1 MTSAQKAAAAFIALA
16 TIAAAALFAIKPK
29 APAPEP
35 EPVAASTPA
44 PEVPAAPVEPLPP
57 LGDSDYWVRDRAGVL
72 SAKLAPWLKQE
83 GLLRRFAAAV
93 DIIAEGAS
101 PRESLGFLSPKGKF
115 KVRKAGGRV
124 TADPASY
131 ARYDGAADVLTSVD
145 PAAAGRLARRLQPLL
160 DQASAEQGVGP
171 RQFEE
176 RLTRALRLLLAV
188 PVVTGDLVLK
198 EKVVTWAMAEPEL
211 ESLSDAQ
218 KHLLR
223 MGPRNVERVQAW
235 LRAFADGYGVRP

>member
-1 MTSAQKAAAAFIALA
+1 MTSAQKAAAAFIAAA
-16 TIAAAALFAIKPK
+16 TLAAAALFAIKPK
-29 APAPEP
+29 APAPGP
-35 EPVAASTPA
+35 EPVAVETPA
-44 PEVPAAPVEPLPP
+44 PPAPAAPVDPLPP

-72 SAKLAPWLKQE
+72 APKLAPWLKQE

-93 DIIAEGAS
+93 DIMAEGAS
-101 PRESLGFLSPKGKF
+101 PRESLAFLAPKGKF
-115 KVRKAGGRV
+115 KVKKAAGKV
-124 TADPASY
+124 VADPASY
-131 ARYDGAADVLTSVD
+131 ARYDGVADVLTSVD

-188 PVVTGDLVLK
+188 PVVKGDLVLK
-198 EKVVTWAMAEPEL
+198 EKVVTWTMVDPDLEP
-211 ESLSDAQ
+211 LSDAQ

-235 LRAFADGYGVRP
+235 LRAFAEGYGVRP